1 MGKISKINFKKL
13 LTKGDRCDIICK
25 VICFTVRFIGSKVV
39 FMYQKDM
46 NMSYLLDFYGE
57 AIPDKHRE
65 ILSQY
70 YEEDLSLSEIAGNFD
85 ISRQGARH
93 LIKKGEEQLLFLE
106 DKLGL
111 ARRYRDTSRL
121 YDEFGSLMER
131 FGDEL
136 RRIENNDRLLEL
148 FDKLLQISQKMKL
161 D

>member
-1 MGKISKINFKKL
+1 
-13 LTKGDRCDIICK
+13 
-25 VICFTVRFIGSKVV
+25 
-39 FMYQKDM
+39 MYQKDL

-106 DKLGL
+106 QKLGL
-111 ARRYRDTSRL
+111 AERYKDTSRT
-121 YDEFGSLMER
+121 YAEFGTLMDMLGE
-131 FGDEL
+131 EL
-136 RRIENNDRLLEL
+136 KQIEGNERLLEL
-148 FDKLLQISQKMKL
+148 FDKLLQLSQKMKF

>member
-1 MGKISKINFKKL
+1 
-13 LTKGDRCDIICK
+13 
-25 VICFTVRFIGSKVV
+25 
-39 FMYQKDM
+39 MYQKDL

-70 YEEDLSLSEIAGNFD
+70 YEEDLSLSEIAANFD

-106 DKLGL
+106 EKLGL
-111 ARRYRDTSRL
+111 AKRYKDTSRL
-121 YDEFGSLMER
+121 YAEFGALMNML
-131 FGDEL
+131 GDEL
-136 RRIENNDRLLEL
+136 ELVESNERLLEL
-148 FDKLLQISQKMKL
+148 FDKLMQISQKMNF

>member
-1 MGKISKINFKKL
+1 
-13 LTKGDRCDIICK
+13 
-25 VICFTVRFIGSKVV
+25 
-39 FMYQKDM
+39 MYQKDL

-70 YEEDLSLSEIAGNFD
+70 YDEDLSLSEIASIFD

-106 DKLGL
+106 EKLGL
-111 ARRYRDTSRL
+111 AKKYKDASKL
-121 YDEFGSLMER
+121 YAEFGSRMEML
-131 FGDEL
+131 GDEL
-136 RRIENNDRLLEL
+136 RQIENNDKLLEL
-148 FDKLLQISQKMKL
+148 FDEVLTISREMKL